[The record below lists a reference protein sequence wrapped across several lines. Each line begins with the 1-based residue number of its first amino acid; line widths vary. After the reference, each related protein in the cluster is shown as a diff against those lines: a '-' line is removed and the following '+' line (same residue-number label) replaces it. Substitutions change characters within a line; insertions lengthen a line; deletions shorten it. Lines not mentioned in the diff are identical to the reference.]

1 MATTTH
7 NALVRLGLCLVP
19 LASASA
25 QDTQNASTWTLDLGL
40 QSEYTDNANR
50 SREQKISER
59 QDEANLRFGL
69 THENSWLKLEGDY
82 NASERRFDKDSQENR
97 SRLEGESRLE
107 LGKAQDPAQLEIR
120 NSRRTQLNNP
130 DDDNLL
136 SNTDEREIWTAEP
149 TLRWRTSDANTLS
162 LRGTYSDIRFRDNAE
177 RDSDRKGGSLFWQ
190 RSISATDSLIFSGQF
205 FDIGFDARPEL
216 DYELIRANLTYQAQL
231 RRLSYRLQLGYEESD
246 RENGESFSSP
256 SYEVEV
262 RYDSGVHRLELYADR
277 FISDNSTGGGNRGEF
292 DNFNP
297 VDAAGGQLDQ
307 LERTNIELTWSTD
320 ILCSRCSFNLRVF
333 YQDDDFLE
341 RLDDL
346 SETGAEAR
354 LSYQL
359 SRQSSANF
367 RVRRRTQD
375 FSSVSDRT
383 DSDRDQ
389 FRITYRYQTNIDL
402 RLEIFALYEER
413 DSDNFLDG
421 HIETR
426 AGLRLS
432 YRFR

>member
-1 MATTTH
+1 MATNTH
-7 NALVRLGLCLVP
+7 KILASLGFCLVP
-19 LASASA
+19 LATATA
-25 QDTQNASTWTLDLGL
+25 QTTQNERFWSLELGL
-40 QSEYTDNANR
+40 ETEYTDNANK
-50 SREQKISER
+50 SRRQKISER
-59 QDEANLRFGL
+59 QDEANLRLGL
-69 THENSWLKLEGDY
+69 EHENSWMKLEGDY
-82 NASERRFDKDSQENR
+82 NASERRFDKDTQENR

-107 LGKAQDPAQLEIR
+107 LGKDQDPAQLEIS
-120 NSRRTQLNNP
+120 NSRRTQLNSP

-149 TLRWRTSDANTLS
+149 TLRWRTGDANTLS
-162 LRGTYSDIRFRDNAE
+162 FRGTYSDIRFRDNAE

-190 RSISATDSLIFSGQF
+190 RNLSATDRLIFSGQF

-216 DYELIRANLTYQAQL
+216 DYELTRANLTYQTQL

-246 RENGESFSSP
+246 RENGQSFSEP

-262 RYDSGVHRLELYADR
+262 GYDSGVHRLELYADR

-341 RLDDL
+341 RRDDL
-346 SETGAEAR
+346 TETGAEAR

-359 SRQSSANF
+359 SRQSTVGL

-375 FSSVSDRT
+375 FSSASDRT

-389 FRITYRYQTNIDL
+389 FRITYRYQTHINL
-402 RLEIFALYEER
+402 GLELFALYEER
-413 DSDNFLDG
+413 DSDNPVEG
-421 HIETR
+421 HTETQ
-426 AGLRLS
+426 AGVRLS